1 MRRFLEAPAL
11 PALGSAGGFS
21 PLVGG
26 VTGAVLLFEAAEV
39 VFVAAAVVALSGLV
53 GSGFLAGAV
62 LVAVFVATLTGALA
76 GAFAGALGAVFAG
89 ALAGALAAGFTG
101 ALVAGFVVG
110 FAAGLETF
118 LTGALAAGFA
128 AGFFAGALA
137 AGFFAGA
144 LAAGLETFFA
154 GDFEAAG
161 LGLAAAALFFDADA
175 FGFEALAFGL
185 AAGFLAA
192 DFLDDGLNEGMG
204 DGRWKR
210 GMWIYHSHSMGAAEF
225 PLARRTKR
233 ERFGCVKGFLKNK
246 FLVLR
251 AESLSLAQEFIF
263 GFEFPCGWLTLP
275 GEMITLTETAAAEL
289 KRLLAAKGE
298 TEGAGLCLAVRKG
311 GCAGWQYEMRVG
323 QPSEGDV
330 LVEDHG
336 ARVIVAADSV
346 ERLRGCEVDFSD
358 DLTDSGFKVHNPR
371 AARSCGCGTSFE
383 SLEEPAAG
391 PDETG
396 TEDCRA

>member
-1 MRRFLEAPAL
+1 LF
-11 PALGSAGGFS
+11 
-21 PLVGG
+21 
-26 VTGAVLLFEAAEV
+26 FEAAEV
-39 VFVAAAVVALSGLV
+39 VFVAAAVVVFAASFDAVAALSALV

-62 LVAVFVATLTGALA
+62 LVAGFVVTLTGAFA
-76 GAFAGALGAVFAG
+76 GAFAGALGAVF
-89 ALAGALAAGFTG
+89 TG
-101 ALVAGFVVG
+101 ALVGALAAGFVVG

-128 AGFFAGALA
+128 AGLA

-154 GDFEAAG
+154 GALDAAG
-161 LGLAAAALFFDADA
+161 LGLAAAALVFGVLA
-175 FGFEALAFGL
+175 FGLAALAFGLAALAFGLAALAFGL

-192 DFLDDGLNEGMG
+192 DFLDDGLDEGMG

-251 AESLSLAQEFIF
+251 TESLSLAQEFIF

-275 GEMITLTETAAAEL
+275 GEMITLTESAAAEL

-346 ERLRGCEVDFSD
+346 ERLRGCEVDFSE